1 MEEAVKKGDKKMK
14 ALNIPKPALSSAFL
28 SALGDYKYRGER
40 WKRRQTILD
49 ARLRLLVNLNNKL
62 S

>member
-1 MEEAVKKGDKKMK
+1 MK

-40 WKRRQTILD
+40 WTKRQTILD